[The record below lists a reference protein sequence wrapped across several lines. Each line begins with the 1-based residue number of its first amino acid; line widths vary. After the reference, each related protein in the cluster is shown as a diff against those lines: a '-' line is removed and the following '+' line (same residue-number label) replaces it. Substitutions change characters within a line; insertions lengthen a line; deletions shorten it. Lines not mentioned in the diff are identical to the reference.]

1 MQSSAIPLT
10 KRAAAI
16 LFRRRPSRFTLLL
29 AALSLLSAGLVL
41 ARTATYGVGLEWD
54 PINYLGVARNLLA
67 GHGFINVLGHNDPYT
82 TYAPL
87 YPMALAAAGFG
98 LFDPYH
104 VAAPLNA
111 ALLGLT
117 VFVMGQYFRRHL
129 KSPFLQV
136 WASAAVALSI
146 PLIWAAS
153 FALSASLFI
162 LLTSL
167 ALIQCD
173 KFLEK
178 GQTSALILTAIFSA
192 LAWQTRYVG
201 VAAPA
206 AIGLMLLF
214 QPGATTV
221 QKAKRVSVY
230 SLIAAAPMGL
240 WLMYNYL
247 RIGELIGN
255 RRPVDY
261 SWPEIW
267 RDITNIAAQGW
278 EQIGFPL
285 LERISAASG
294 LSWLAFIIATL
305 AATLLLPLICIYIAG
320 IWRSRHQAECRSII
334 IFSAFTLLYL
344 IIITAGA
351 VLGNTEYGI
360 QARYLFP
367 LYLPL
372 LAIAALLMDAFIS
385 HSKAGNTPQS
395 ITRLPLTGV
404 YARWRI
410 NTIPLPTAV
419 LMITLCLVT
428 AIALL
433 SNIQEINR
441 ANSDGLNSLTNSRWA
456 NSDTLQYIQKNS
468 LSGQIYSN
476 RPMLVYIYTDGS
488 GRYWGMP
495 TNRPDRGSVG
505 NRESDKPAGGAE
517 QLRQWLETAPDGAY
531 VVWLHQD
538 YGNDLFDYGPAELRA
553 APGLA
558 PVADFDDGIIFRVW
572 GGQK

>member
-1 MQSSAIPLT
+1 M
-10 KRAAAI
+10 
-16 LFRRRPSRFTLLL
+16 LFRRRPGRFTLLL
-29 AALSLLSAGLVL
+29 LALALLSAGLAL

-54 PINYLGVARNLLA
+54 PINYIGVARNLLA
-67 GHGFINVLGHNDPYT
+67 GHGFVNVIGDNDPYT

-98 LFDPYH
+98 LFDPYA

-111 ALLGLT
+111 ALLALT
-117 VFVMGQYFRRHL
+117 VLVMGQYFRRRL
-129 KSPFLQV
+129 KSPFLLV

-173 KFLEK
+173 KYLEK

-201 VAAPA
+201 VAVPA
-206 AIGLMLLF
+206 AIGLILLF
-214 QPGATTV
+214 QPGATMM
-221 QKAKRVSVY
+221 QKAQRVSVY
-230 SLIAAAPMGL
+230 SLIAAVPMGL
-240 WLMYNYL
+240 WLLYNYL

-255 RRPVDY
+255 RRPVEY

-267 RDITNIAAQGW
+267 RDIINIANQGW

-294 LSWLAFIIATL
+294 IGWIAFLIAAL
-305 AATLLLPLICIYIAG
+305 AATMLLPLLYIYIAG
-320 IWRSRHQAECRSII
+320 LWRSRHQAEWRSII

-344 IIITAGA
+344 IIILAGA
-351 VLGNTEYGI
+351 VLGNTEFGI

-367 LYLPL
+367 LYIPL
-372 LAIAALLMDAFIS
+372 LAAAVLFMDAFIS
-385 HSKAGNTPQS
+385 HSKAGNTPES
-395 ITRLPLTGV
+395 IARQPIIGL

-410 NTIPLPTAV
+410 NAIPLPAAA

-433 SNIQEINR
+433 SNIQEINQ

-456 NSDTLQYIQKNS
+456 NSNTLQYLRENS
-468 LSGQIYSN
+468 LSGPIYSN
-476 RPMLVYIYTDGS
+476 RPMLAYIYTDGS
-488 GRYWGMP
+488 GRYWGLP
-495 TNRPDRGSVG
+495 TNRPDLRSVG
-505 NRESDKPAGGAE
+505 NEESHKPASGPE
-517 QLRQWLETAPDGAY
+517 QLRQWIETAPDGAY

-558 PVADFDDGIIFRVW
+558 PLADLDDGIIFRVR

>member
-1 MQSSAIPLT
+1 M
-10 KRAAAI
+10 
-16 LFRRRPSRFTLLL
+16 LFRRRPGPFTLLL
-29 AALSLLSAGLVL
+29 IALALLSAGLSL

-54 PINYLGVARNLLA
+54 PINYIGVARNLLA
-67 GHGFINVLGHNDPYT
+67 GHGFVNVIGHNDPYT

-98 LFDPYH
+98 LFDPYA

-111 ALLGLT
+111 ALLALT
-117 VFVMGQYFRRHL
+117 VLAMGQYFRRRL
-129 KSPFLQV
+129 KSPFLLV

-173 KFLEK
+173 KYLEK

-201 VAAPA
+201 VAVPA
-206 AIGLMLLF
+206 AIGLILLF
-214 QPGATTV
+214 QPGATMM
-221 QKAKRVSVY
+221 QKAQRVSAY
-230 SLIAAAPMGL
+230 SLIAAAPMSI
-240 WLMYNYL
+240 WLLYNYL

-255 RRPVDY
+255 RRPVEY

-267 RDITNIAAQGW
+267 RDVTNISNQGW

-285 LERISAASG
+285 LERISAAG
-294 LSWLAFIIATL
+294 LGWIVFLIAAL
-305 AATLLLPLICIYIAG
+305 AATMLLPLLYIYIAG
-320 IWRSRHQAECRSII
+320 LWHSRHQSEWRSII

-344 IIITAGA
+344 IIIIAGA
-351 VLGNTEYGI
+351 VLGNTEFGI

-372 LAIAALLMDAFIS
+372 LAAAALFMDSFIS
-385 HSKAGNTPQS
+385 HSKAGNTPES
-395 ITRLPLTGV
+395 IARRPIIGL

-410 NTIPLPTAV
+410 NAIPLPAAV

-428 AIALL
+428 VIALL

-441 ANSDGLNSLTNSRWA
+441 ANSVGINSLTNSRWA
-456 NSDTLQYIQKNS
+456 NSSVLQYIRENS
-468 LSGQIYSN
+468 LSGPIYSN

-488 GRYWGMP
+488 GRYWGLP
-495 TNRPDRGSVG
+495 TNRPDLRSAG
-505 NRESDKPAGGAE
+505 NEESHKPATGAE
-517 QLRQWLETAPDGAY
+517 QLRQWIETAPDGAY

-558 PVADFDDGIIFRVW
+558 PLADLDDGIIFRVRA
-572 GGQK
+572 GQR

>member
-1 MQSSAIPLT
+1 M
-10 KRAAAI
+10 
-16 LFRRRPSRFTLLL
+16 LFRRRPGPFTLLL
-29 AALSLLSAGLVL
+29 LALALLSAGLAL

-54 PINYLGVARNLLA
+54 PINYIGVARNLLA
-67 GHGFINVLGHNDPYT
+67 GHGFVNVIGDNDPYT

-98 LFDPYH
+98 LFDPYA

-111 ALLGLT
+111 ALLALT
-117 VFVMGQYFRRHL
+117 VLVMGQYFRRRL
-129 KSPFLQV
+129 KSPFLLV

-173 KFLEK
+173 KYLEK

-201 VAAPA
+201 VAVPA

-214 QPGATTV
+214 QPGATMM
-221 QKAKRVSVY
+221 QKAQRVSAY
-230 SLIAAAPMGL
+230 SLIAAAPMSL
-240 WLMYNYL
+240 WLLYNYL

-255 RRPVDY
+255 RRPVEY

-267 RDITNIAAQGW
+267 RDIINIANQGW

-294 LSWLAFIIATL
+294 LDWIAFLIPAL
-305 AATLLLPLICIYIAG
+305 AATILLPLLYIYIAG
-320 IWRSRHQAECRSII
+320 IWRSRHQAERRSII

-344 IIITAGA
+344 IIIIAGA
-351 VLGNTEYGI
+351 VLGNTEFGI

-367 LYLPL
+367 LYIPL
-372 LAIAALLMDAFIS
+372 LAAAALFMDTFIS
-385 HSKAGNTPQS
+385 HSKAGNTPES
-395 ITRLPLTGV
+395 IARQPIIGL

-410 NTIPLPTAV
+410 NAIPLPAAA

-456 NSDTLQYIQKNS
+456 NSNTLQYLQKNS

-488 GRYWGMP
+488 GRYWGLP
-495 TNRPDRGSVG
+495 TNRPDPRSAGIEE
-505 NRESDKPAGGAE
+505 NHKPATGAE
-517 QLRQWLETAPDGAY
+517 QLRQWIETAPDGAY

-553 APGLA
+553 TPGLA
-558 PVADFDDGIIFRVW
+558 PLADLDDGIIFRVQ